1 MIHFFISLEIILI
14 KLSVMK
20 SIYFTSTVF
29 LILSIVYSCQSASE
43 KSKTNSEQQ
52 KTEASEVSAGDF
64 KKLAINPC
72 NFIDETLVTKHFN
85 VAAKDLEKDEHV
97 NERLSSY
104 DHCTYKWEK
113 ENIDSIN
120 KRNQKI
126 LLDAMKS
133 GNTKNAIKAGMA
145 VEQTHKL
152 VGVTNLKLY
161 EDLEKARKYFE
172 NSHKKPSKEDLEK
185 LNKEFDKQAEKKD
198 LSEKQKEVGKDL
210 GGGIS
215 ENLKFQKIEGLGDY
229 AYWDD
234 LGSKVDVLIG
244 KIQFGVKIHTGEGTK
259 KDIEMAT
266 IIAKEIL
273 SKL

>member
-1 MIHFFISLEIILI
+1 
-14 KLSVMK
+14 MK
-20 SIYFTSTVF
+20 STYFTSTVF

-52 KTEASEVSAGDF
+52 KTEASEVSADDF

-133 GNTKNAIKAGMA
+133 GDTKNAVKAGMK
-145 VEQTHKL
+145 VEKTHYY
-152 VGVTNLKLY
+152 VGITNLKLFD
-161 EDLEKARKYFE
+161 DLEKGIKYFK
-172 NSHKKPSKEDLEK
+172 NSHKKPSKGDLDK
-185 LNKEFDKQAEKKD
+185 LDKEFEKKANEEN

-210 GGGIS
+210 SGGIT
-215 ENLKFQKIEGLGDY
+215 ENLKFRDVDNLGDY
-229 AYWDD
+229 ASWDD
-234 LGSKVDVLIG
+234 LGSKLDVLVG
-244 KIQFGVKIHTGEGTK
+244 KIQFGVKIHTGKGTEN
-259 KDIEMAT
+259 DIEKAT
-266 IIAKEIL
+266 IIAREII